1 MADIEAKITHAVYR
15 ITCPD
20 SDELGEFYL
29 ELLPAARR
37 HQISQHLVDCPHCM
51 GELAQLESFM
61 SDLAPELE
69 YSLADRL
76 KIWVAKLLK
85 PDKGDTAIGGTLVW
99 AQRGEASG
107 PLMYEAGDTQLTV
120 EIQDDTQQ
128 PGQKSLV
135 GLVLGVDT
143 TAWQVH
149 LWQNDRLLDAIPLD
163 NLGNFII
170 DKLSPGAY
178 KLILSGPGNEIHV
191 PDLHV

>member
-1 MADIEAKITHAVYR
+1 MADIEAKLTHAVYR

-20 SDELGEFYL
+20 SQDLGEFYL

-37 HQISQHLVDCPHCM
+37 HQISQHLVDCPHCIR
-51 GELAQLESFM
+51 ELAQLESFM

-76 KIWVAKLLK
+76 KIWVAKLL
-85 PDKGDTAIGGTLVW
+85 TAETRDGALGGTLAW
-99 AQRGEASG
+99 AQRGETGG
-107 PLMYEAGDTQLTV
+107 PLMYEAGEAQLTL

-128 PGQKSLV
+128 PGHKSLV

-143 TAWQVH
+143 IAWQVH

-170 DKLSPGAY
+170 ENISSGAY
-178 KLILSGPGNEIHV
+178 KLILSGPGSEIQV